1 MGVDSYCVLS
11 GSVSE
16 PAIES
21 SSISELLKASSQS
34 LAMLLLKCRS
44 SSLKI
49 SEAYR
54 DPNAIRNAWP
64 EARCVLI

>member
-1 MGVDSYCVLS
+1 
-11 GSVSE
+11 
-16 PAIES
+16 
-21 SSISELLKASSQS
+21 
-34 LAMLLLKCRS
+34 MLLLKCRS